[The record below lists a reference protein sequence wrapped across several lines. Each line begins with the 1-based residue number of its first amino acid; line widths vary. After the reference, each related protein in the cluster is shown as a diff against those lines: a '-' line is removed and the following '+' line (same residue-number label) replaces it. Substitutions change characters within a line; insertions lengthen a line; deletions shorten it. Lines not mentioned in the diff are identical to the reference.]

1 MPHKY
6 LGLVPQLATG
16 IRLPDIVLPPILE
29 AFKMYDS
36 IGTLMLSYHRE
47 TAPTDVIREE
57 TNVLKG
63 HTGTSISEYISK
75 AIRYS
80 DIYDILVQVEADHV
94 SLMASPER
102 AIKRIA
108 GGSFEYGLSDSE
120 IIESLN
126 YIEREF
132 KEASESGGVDFVTI
146 DTCEL
151 IDLSVNK
158 MDIYDL
164 EAMYEERLDSDLRRE
179 LEKRYLDRVFKF
191 VIDNDTVL
199 YLKFSREDLIRLAL
213 KYLKSIEYIDRI
225 LSIIRKY
232 IIRPFGI
239 EIALDELPEHTKIKD
254 LVFYLLELKRRG
266 LDPDFIAPNIGF
278 MKREDFKGD
287 LKDFAQKLRLIHGI
301 VKNFGSLISFHSGS
315 GAHPYSDKG
324 LGVWS
329 TIRKVTGGAIKY
341 KVSGVYIQLLLEV
354 MSRFPKGS
362 GPRRLY
368 EEIYQVVLDTL
379 EKYVLDRKGLYSPHL
394 ETMIKH
400 YRETIERDPAKKMDP
415 RADFFRHYFFLFQ
428 AVRDNKGVRYL
439 REELLDLY
447 SRDQLF
453 REIYRRESIK
463 LTTRMLLKLGLAGNA
478 MWFNVLHK

>member
-1 MPHKY
+1 
-6 LGLVPQLATG
+6 
-16 IRLPDIVLPPILE
+16 
-29 AFKMYDS
+29 
-36 IGTLMLSYHRE
+36 
-47 TAPTDVIREE
+47 
-57 TNVLKG
+57 
-63 HTGTSISEYISK
+63 
-75 AIRYS
+75 
-80 DIYDILVQVEADHV
+80 
-94 SLMASPER
+94 
-102 AIKRIA
+102 
-108 GGSFEYGLSDSE
+108 
-120 IIESLN
+120 
-126 YIEREF
+126 
-132 KEASESGGVDFVTI
+132 
-146 DTCEL
+146 
-151 IDLSVNK
+151 

-225 LSIIRKY
+225 LGIIRKY

-239 EIALDELPEHTKIKD
+239 EIALDELPEHTEIKD

-278 MKREDFKGD
+278 MKREDFNGD
-287 LKDFAQKLRLIHGI
+287 LKEFAQKLRLIHGI

-329 TIRKVTGGAIKY
+329 TIKNVTGGAIKY
-341 KVSGVYIQLLLEV
+341 KVSGVYVQLLLEI

-368 EEIYQVVLDTL
+368 EEIYQVVFDTL
-379 EKYVLDRKGLYSPHL
+379 EKYILDKKGLYSPHL
-394 ETMIKH
+394 EAMVRR
-400 YRETIERDPAKKMDP
+400 YREDIEKDPMKKMDP

-428 AVRDNKGVRYL
+428 AIRDERGIRYL

-453 REIYRRESIK
+453 REIYRREAIK
-463 LTTRMLLKLGLAGNA
+463 LTAKMLLKLGLAGNA
-478 MWFNVLHK
+478 MWFNILHK

>member
-47 TAPTDVIREE
+47 TAPTDVIRGE

-63 HTGTSISEYISK
+63 HTGTSISEYISR

-80 DIYDILVQVEADHV
+80 DIYDVLVQVEADHV

-158 MDIYDL
+158 MDMYDL
-164 EAMYEERLDSDLRRE
+164 EVMYEERLDSDLRRE
-179 LEKRYLDRVFKF
+179 LEKRYLDRVFRF

-232 IIRPFGI
+232 IIWPFGI
-239 EIALDELPEHTKIKD
+239 EIALDELPEHTGIKD

-379 EKYVLDRKGLYSPHL
+379 EKYVLDKKGLYSPHL

-453 REIYRRESIK
+453 REIYRREAIK

-478 MWFNVLHK
+478 MWFNVLYK